1 MSKDD
6 PKFRSPS
13 EIAEQASQ
21 ESDPERIAKLAE
33 ELIRALDYKSM
44 KRMEQE
50 KTGSKQAA

>member
-13 EIAEQASQ
+13 EIAEQASE